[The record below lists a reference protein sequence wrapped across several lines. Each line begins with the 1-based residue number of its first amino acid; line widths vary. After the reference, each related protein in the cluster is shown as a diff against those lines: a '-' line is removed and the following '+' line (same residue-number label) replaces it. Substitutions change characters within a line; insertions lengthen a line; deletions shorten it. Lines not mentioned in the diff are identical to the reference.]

1 MPITI
6 VGAGPIGGLAGA
18 FMWRAGE
25 DVQLVDTS
33 PAILEAINRDGLRVI
48 GVKGDFTAKIPALAP
63 SEVRGPL
70 KAVFLAVRSGDT
82 AAAVTEF
89 TPLLADD
96 GYVVSL
102 QNGQNEERIAQLVGD
117 DRTVGA
123 LPDYG
128 GRPLEPG
135 LLEFSFPGPVYV
147 GELDGRS
154 TERIEAIKRLLSEVT
169 TCKVTDNIIGRV
181 WLKQV
186 YMTQFVMT
194 ALMDAPTR
202 EVLADRRNRLMG
214 IALVREALAVP
225 QALGIELPIDPL
237 FDYTMYASRDPS
249 IVEATSERMLEL
261 TSNLAR
267 AASESTHKFARFAS
281 GIWWDLAVHHRPSET
296 PHITGELIRRGAE
309 IGVELPLNA
318 ACANMIYEIEAGNRS
333 MSPGNLDELAVVMRA
348 NGEALE

>member
-25 DVQLVDTS
+25 SVQLIDAS
-33 PAILEAINRDGLRVI
+33 PAIVDAINRDGLRVV
-48 GVKGDFTAKIPALAP
+48 GVKGEFAAKIAAMRP
-63 SEVRGPL
+63 SEVRDPL
-70 KAVFLAVRSGDT
+70 KEVFLAVRSGDT
-82 AAAVTEF
+82 RAAVAEIA
-89 TPLLADD
+89 PLLADD

-102 QNGQNEERIAQLVGD
+102 QNGQNEEHIAEVVGR

-128 GRPLEPG
+128 GRPLEAG

-147 GELDGRS
+147 GELDGRD
-154 TERIEAIKRLLSEVT
+154 TERVQAIQRLLSNLT
-169 TCKVTDNIIGRV
+169 TCHITDNIIGRV

-214 IALVREALAVP
+214 IALVREAVAVP
-225 QALGIELPIDPL
+225 LTLGVHLPIDPL
-237 FDYTMYASRDPS
+237 FDYRMYASRDPS
-249 IVEATSERMLEL
+249 VVEATSERMLQL

-267 AASESTHKFARFAS
+267 AATESTHRFARFAS

-296 PHITGELIRRGAE
+296 PYITGELIRRGAE
-309 IGVELPLNA
+309 IGVRLPLNA
-318 ACANMIYEIEAGNRS
+318 ACATMIYEIESGKRS
-333 MSPGNLDELAVVMRA
+333 MSPDNLSELAAFMKRH
-348 NGEALE
+348 GESLE